1 LIKTRAL
8 IAKDFVDD
16 VELED
21 EGIAEVLLDDN
32 AMAKAPRPGNAAL
45 RVRVRV
51 GVRVGGR
58 ESSARARFSPQALR

>member
-1 LIKTRAL
+1 MIKTRAL

-45 RVRVRV
+45 RVRV
-51 GVRVGGR
+51 GGR
-58 ESSARARFSPQALR
+58 ESSARARVSPQALR